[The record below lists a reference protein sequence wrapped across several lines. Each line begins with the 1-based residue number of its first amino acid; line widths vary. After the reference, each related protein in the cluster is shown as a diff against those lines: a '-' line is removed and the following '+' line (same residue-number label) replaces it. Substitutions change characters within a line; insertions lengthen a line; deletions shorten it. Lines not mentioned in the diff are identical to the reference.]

1 MLGSHDAHSPANIA
15 SEVLLMA
22 KCVVQ
27 EKVDAGESWL
37 QQLKTREYDDLS
49 FEQRVNV
56 LRTLAHLALDGPT
69 VRASLEGRIEEAQ
82 RIRKQMWEEAKVRI
96 QCFFISNGSL
106 QGGLIHV
113 RNCCT

>member
-1 MLGSHDAHSPANIA
+1 MLRNHNARSPSDIA
-15 SEVLLMA
+15 FEAVLMA
-22 KCVVQ
+22 NCVVQ

-82 RIRKQMWEEAKVRI
+82 RIRKQMWEEAKVRM
-96 QCFFISNGSL
+96 QCFFISNDSL